1 METTE
6 KNRFSILLEQ
16 LINMG
21 EVKNSSLAAA
31 LRYDPSYISK
41 WITGRILP
49 AEKTKQK
56 VLRGISQEIVRQS
69 TQSGMETLSANYQIT
84 DCEELQAV
92 IYDNLEAEYNYVME
106 LQKTYGTLVAPKMS
120 FFMTLSPAQYIVKM
134 HHPVLRRVKQLNIAA
149 EMDLMALK
157 HEYRMQIIQGSMRR
171 EVYRAYPDVHF
182 SLLIHIQP
190 EKMNVI
196 EDTVFLMNVISDMSR
211 VDFRLYK
218 SSQAAGRMIFSV
230 QDEFMISGM
239 LVDDKRCMAVNVSTE
254 ASHCRSMFETLRE
267 SCTRD
272 ALLYRPSTID
282 ESIVEHIYQ
291 RSMLAMNR
299 NWYIGHLTEH
309 FLPDEL
315 FEELLETLKKS
326 VHEDEQSKIEEAQ
339 LRYLHALTRKVLAES
354 PSRVIFCKESIAQLV
369 IEKEVN
375 FFGYPIRLSLA
386 QVKTYLRYL
395 QSLCKNGE
403 NPLEIK
409 LLSGRLT
416 TDYQY
421 EMTQC
426 IFLSDS
432 NSYLI
437 SKTENRKNN
446 LALFTHPDM
455 TSIFDR
461 FFQDIWNIQDER
473 CLSESVEQQR
483 FFDHMIH
490 NTEIQTDIS
499 FNF

>member
-41 WITGRILP
+41 WITGRMIP
-49 AEKTKQK
+49 VEKTKQK

-69 TQSGMETLSANYQIT
+69 TQSGLEMLQANYQIT
-84 DCEELQAV
+84 DSEELQTV

-106 LQKTYGTLVAPKMS
+106 LQKTYGTLIAPKMS

-149 EMDLMALK
+149 EMDMMALK

-171 EVYRAYPDVHF
+171 EVYRVYPDVHF
-182 SLLIHIQP
+182 SLILHLQP
-190 EKMNVI
+190 EKMNII

-218 SSQAAGRMIFSV
+218 NSQAAGRMIFSV
-230 QDEFMISGM
+230 KDDFMISGM
-239 LVDDKRCMAVNVSTE
+239 LIDDKRCMAVNVSTE
-254 ASHCRSMFETLRE
+254 TSHCRSMFENLSE
-267 SCTRD
+267 LCTRD

-282 ESIVEHIYQ
+282 ELIAEHIYQ
-291 RSMLAMNR
+291 RSMLAMNK

-315 FEELLETLKKS
+315 FEELLDTLKKDTLQ
-326 VHEDEQSKIEEAQ
+326 DEQNKIEEVR
-339 LRYLHALTRKVLAES
+339 LRYLHALTKKVLAES
-354 PSRVIFCKESIAQLV
+354 QTRVIFCREAIAQLV
-369 IEKEVN
+369 IEKEIN
-375 FFGYPIRLSLA
+375 FFGYWVKLSLA
-386 QVKTYLRYL
+386 QIKTYLRYL
-395 QSLCKNGE
+395 QSLCRNDEDSLK
-403 NPLEIK
+403 IK
-409 LLSGRLT
+409 LFSGRLV

-432 NSYLI
+432 SSYLI

-446 LALFTHPDM
+446 LALFNHPDM
-455 TSIFDR
+455 MTVFEE
-461 FFQDIWNIQDER
+461 FFQSIWEVQDER
-473 CLSESVEQQR
+473 CQSEPEAQQR

-499 FNF
+499 FSF